1 MADALDQAASSPLP
15 ANAPTDSPV
24 PVAAPPPDSL
34 AAVDLGS
41 NSFHLIVARSDGGT
55 LQVIDRYKEMVRLG
69 EGLTSDGF
77 LREDV
82 AERAFACLERM
93 GQRLRDIDP
102 AKVRAVGTNTL
113 RQLRPEVHFVE
124 EAERALGHPIE
135 VIAGREEA
143 RLIYLG
149 VAHGLAIGD
158 EKRLVVDIG
167 GGSTELI
174 IGQGFMPLLRE
185 SLEMGCVSV
194 SQRFF
199 VNDKISAK
207 AMEKAELFC
216 ALELRPVREVV
227 RQSGWATATGSS
239 GTIKSI
245 AGVVTNAGWS
255 EDGITLEALDRL
267 REAMI
272 ACGRVPALDFKGL
285 SDRRRPVFAGGVAVL
300 RALFQNLAIERMRAS
315 DQALREGLIY
325 EMIGRTQH
333 EDVRERTVA
342 TLCRRFDVDLDHA
355 ARVRATALALFA
367 QVRDAWALAHPN
379 HPLMLGWAADLHEVG
394 LAVAHNQYHKHG
406 AYLIQYADLS
416 GFTRQE
422 QDVLAALVLG
432 HRRRFPID
440 AFLALPRPARNCA
453 RHLCVLL
460 RLAVLIHRGRT
471 TADAPEP
478 VVAADGDTLRLSFP
492 PGWMAQHPLT
502 CVELED
508 EAERLAAA
516 GIGVEIR

>member
-1 MADALDQAASSPLP
+1 MADALDQAASSPQLASAPIDPP
-15 ANAPTDSPV
+15 AA
-24 PVAAPPPDSL
+24 AAPPADSF

-77 LREDV
+77 LRDDV
-82 AERAFACLERM
+82 AERALACLERM

-102 AKVRAVGTNTL
+102 GKVRAVGTNTL

-158 EKRLVVDIG
+158 EKRLVIDIG

-174 IGQGFMPLLRE
+174 IGQGFTPLLRE
-185 SLEMGCVSV
+185 SLEMGCVNV
-194 SQRFF
+194 SRQFF
-199 VNDKISAK
+199 ANDKISAK
-207 AMEKAELFC
+207 ALEKAELFC
-216 ALELRPVREVV
+216 ALELRPVRELL

-239 GTIKSI
+239 GSIKSI
-245 AGVVTNAGWS
+245 ASVVTQAGWS
-255 EDGITLEALDRL
+255 EGGITLAALDRL
-267 REAMI
+267 RQALLD
-272 ACGRVPALDFKGL
+272 CGRISALDLKGL
-285 SDRRRPVFAGGVAVL
+285 SERRRPVFVGGVAVL
-300 RALFQNLAIERMRAS
+300 RALFQNLAIERLQAS

-325 EMIGRTQH
+325 EMIGRTQQ

-342 TLCRRFDVDLDHA
+342 TLCRRFDCDLEHA
-355 ARVRATALALFA
+355 ARVRVTALALFG
-367 QVRDAWALAHPN
+367 QVREAWALGHPN
-379 HPLMLGWAADLHEVG
+379 HPLMLGWAADLHEIG
-394 LAVAHNQYHKHG
+394 LAVAHNQYQKHG
-406 AYLIQYADLS
+406 AYLLQHADLS

-440 AFLALPRPARNCA
+440 AFLALPRPARDCA

-460 RLAVLIHRGRT
+460 RLAVLIHRGRS
-471 TADAPEP
+471 AGAAPEP
-478 VVAADGDTLRLSFP
+478 LVTAVADTLRLTFP
-492 PGWMAQHPLT
+492 PDWLAQHPLT
-502 CVELED
+502 RVEFED

-516 GIGVEIR
+516 GIGLEIQ